1 MSDSFRKSVWL
12 LLLIVTLLAGGCG
25 SQTFNGTQYDP
36 PRPAPELAGTNW
48 DGSDFA
54 VEDLKGTV
62 ALVFFGYTF
71 CPDICPMSLANM
83 RQVYD
88 ALPDGQEDISVVFV
102 SVDPERDTPD
112 RLAQYIP
119 AFHEDFYGVYVPEP
133 ALAAV
138 KQGYGVYAEKNFP
151 DADESSIDYL
161 VDHTG
166 WIYVIDKKGNL
177 RLAFS
182 HTAPVEEI
190 VPDVE
195 QLLKERG

>member
-1 MSDSFRKSVWL
+1 MINFSRITAWL
-12 LLLIVTLLAGGCG
+12 LLLTVVLLVAGCG
-25 SQTFNGTQYDP
+25 SPAFNGTQYDP

-54 VEDLKGTV
+54 NEDLNGTV

-88 ALPDGQEDISVVFV
+88 ALPDGQEEISVVFV

-151 DADESSIDYL
+151 EDDESSIDYL